1 MTVFSLSREE
11 VYDFSRCP
19 KIVSIKSYRLLHPQV
34 KEKPSARAEPEVSRS
49 AIGKIGEAAVA
60 AAFSPQAAEA
70 ESIEEM
76 KEVITGRTVSTITN
90 LGVSLDEA
98 TRAILQETVLGLT
111 EIRGYVSSE
120 YGEVQVIGR
129 GMCKNGPFPGEARPD
144 FVALSPRRSQPILIE
159 VKNTTNP
166 TKTDRFQAS
175 YYNTVA
181 REMGVVVHEER
192 VEEGRLNLTPVAYHQ
207 TVADTILVYP
217 RGRRFERVTDILDI
231 GEDTV
236 KDVWR
241 AKQLGFSGRSPH
253 TDCDSKCPHRRLEVE
268 LPEGDLEVATPLPL
282 IYAKGLTETEF
293 DLDTDYL
300 HNYYF
305 KSGLSSGTFDAVFQA
320 RKDEKARRRIIEQVS
335 AKTEMP
341 FETVKRML
349 YPDQRT
355 PDSSRIMQAMAG
367 EMKLWAKVLGD
378 RDAMTASSTKIQ
390 GLSTRFYTLPKGSGE
405 FVKRAWKKW
414 ER

>member
-1 MTVFSLSREE
+1 LTVFSLSRQEL
-11 VYDFSRCP
+11 YDFSRCP
-19 KIVSIKSYRLLHPQV
+19 KIVSIKSFRLLHPQM
-34 KEKPSARAEPEVSRS
+34 KEKPFARAEPEVSRS

-60 AAFSPQAAEA
+60 AAFSHEAAEA
-70 ESIEEM
+70 VSIDEL
-76 KEVITGRTVSTITN
+76 KEIIIGKTASTVTD
-90 LGVSLDEA
+90 LGVSLDGA
-98 TRAILQETVLGLT
+98 TKAILQETVQGLA

-129 GMCKNGPFPGEARPD
+129 GLCKNGPFPGEARPD
-144 FVALSPRRSQPILIE
+144 FVALSPKRSQPILIE
-159 VKNTTNP
+159 VKNTPNP
-166 TKTDRFQAS
+166 MKTDRFQAS

-207 TVADTILVYP
+207 SVADTILVYP
-217 RGRRFERVTDILDI
+217 RGRHFERVTDVLEI

-253 TDCDSKCPHRRLEVE
+253 TDCDSKCPHRRLGVE
-268 LPEGDLEVATPLPL
+268 LPEGDLEAATPLPL

-305 KSGLSSGTFDAVFQA
+305 KSGLSSGTFDTVFRA
-320 RKDEKARRRIIEQVS
+320 RHDAKARHLVIEQVA
-335 AKTEMP
+335 AKTEMSLD
-341 FETVKRML
+341 VVRRML

-355 PDSSRIMQAMAG
+355 PDSSEIMKAMSG
-367 EMKLWAKVLGD
+367 ELKPWTKILGGGD
-378 RDAMTASSTKIQ
+378 SSIVSYTKIQ
-390 GLSTRFYTLPKGSGE
+390 GLSTRFFTLPDESRE
-405 FVKRAWKKW
+405 FVKRAWRKW
-414 ER
+414 SK